1 MSLFSRRTALIALAA
16 LGLAACGDTM
26 AGTDR
31 TSAASRPSGALNEMA
46 IGDTDAPVTLVE
58 YASVTCGACAQ
69 FHRDVY
75 PPIKTDYVD
84 TGKVRFVFREFPT
97 PPEELAMAG
106 FVIAR
111 CAGDEAYFDVLND
124 LFSNQAGII
133 QAARAGAARSAM
145 MAVAERHGIEGEA
158 AFEACLND
166 VDIRKAIADI
176 VLAGEAAG
184 VNSTPTLLINGRK
197 LENTLQSRTA
207 EGLSALIDAELAA
220 AADGDD

>member
-1 MSLFSRRTALIALAA
+1 MTLFSRRNALIALAA
-16 LGLAACGDTM
+16 LGLVACGDT
-26 AGTDR
+26 ATQSSR
-31 TSAASRPSGALNEMA
+31 TTSGAPAGALEEMS
-46 IGDTDAPVTLVE
+46 IGSEDAPVTLVE

-75 PPIKTDYVD
+75 PTIKEDYID

-111 CAGDEAYFDVLND
+111 CAGEDAYFDVLDD
-124 LFSNQAGII
+124 LFQNQMGII
-133 QAARAGAARSAM
+133 QAARSGAARSAM

-184 VNSTPTLLINGRK
+184 VNSTPTLLLNGRK

-207 EGLSALIDAELAA
+207 DGLSALIDAEVAAA